1 MCNFPYFQSLETRFG
16 RLLMK
21 RKGNGTDMRWLPCYL
36 VKQIRYM
43 TNHNQYKEKCLH
55 WAKELQF
62 LSQSA
67 LAYCK
72 DSFDIERFERIRDIS
87 AEIISLY
94 SGLPFQEVKGLFCN
108 ETGFQTPKLD
118 TRAAIFKE
126 GKILLVHENNGIWS
140 LPGGW
145 GDVLETVRSNTIKE
159 VKEEAGFDVEARR
172 IIAVQDR
179 SRHNLPLYAY
189 NVCKIFVLCDIMGG
203 IFTQNKETTES
214 NFFSLDELPELVQEK
229 VTEAQIKLCFD
240 AYENPD
246 WQVTF
251 D

>member
-1 MCNFPYFQSLETRFG
+1 
-16 RLLMK
+16 
-21 RKGNGTDMRWLPCYL
+21 
-36 VKQIRYM
+36 M
-43 TNHNQYKEKCLH
+43 TNHKQYKEKWLH

-94 SGLPFQEVKGLFCN
+94 SELPFQEVKGLFCN

-126 GKILLVHENNGIWS
+126 GKILLVHENNGTWS

-145 GDVLETVRSNTIKE
+145 VDVLETVRSNTIKE
-159 VKEEAGFDVEARR
+159 VKEEAGLDVEARR

-179 SRHNLPLYAY
+179 NRHNLPLYAY

-214 NFFSLDELPELVQEK
+214 NFFSLDELPELAQEK

>member
-1 MCNFPYFQSLETRFG
+1 MSDLNVSETYPQKSL
-16 RLLMK
+16 
-21 RKGNGTDMRWLPCYL
+21 
-36 VKQIRYM
+36 
-43 TNHNQYKEKCLH
+43 
-55 WAKELQF
+55 
-62 LSQSA
+62 
-67 LAYCK
+67 
-72 DSFDIERFERIRDIS
+72 
-87 AEIISLY
+87 SLY
-94 SGLPFQEVKGLFCN
+94 SGLQFQEVKGLFCN

-126 GKILLVHENNGIWS
+126 GKILLVHENNGTWS

-145 GDVLETVRSNTIKE
+145 VDVLETVRSNTIKE
-159 VKEEAGFDVEARR
+159 VKEETGLDVEARR

-179 SRHNLPLYAY
+179 NRHNLPLYAY
-189 NVCKIFVLCDIMGG
+189 NVCKIFVLCDMMGG

-214 NFFSLDELPELVQEK
+214 NFFSLDELPELAQEK